1 VTEHGTGMFEP
12 DARTVLADRLSLFGW
27 LALPPVAV
35 GYFAMTLRAGTA
47 AAAVQQCLFLLPLYG
62 AVAALFWLVR
72 IAPIGAERRAWSL
85 LLVCT
90 ALIAISE
97 TYYSWYQVFA
107 DRSGPPFGSVFDWM
121 NLVAGLVLLSAI
133 GAAVGF
139 SRLSYTARARGL
151 ADVVASAAIVYIGVY
166 HLLAKG
172 VVSDGAAPWYLHA
185 RWAAYSSLGLLV
197 LAGVAMGLF
206 ALRGAR
212 GRRLSLVLASSLAI
226 FALGLIL
233 WPLWQAAGP
242 GQAGEEWI
250 DGATGAVVLL
260 GYHLTMMAAL
270 IRVASRDEGW
280 HIVLRRPG
288 TADGVW
294 HTTAVSIAVLVA
306 VASCAWWAYH
316 APAKSPDTWLYVA
329 AATTATIAMV
339 VRTGLASLE
348 IGLLRTRSSSDPA
361 TGALNHRCFQEECA
375 ELVVSARRR
384 GVPFGLAVLDLD
396 GFARVNSALGHA
408 SGDGVLAEVVTSLAQ
423 DAGRRAKVY
432 RLSADEFAVIRPN
445 VARNEVFAFGVELLG
460 AVGAIEPMPGVR
472 LSASIGVVSS
482 EAGECSREEL
492 LRRARAA
499 QEWAKYHGKA
509 RVVAYD
515 ERIVHALGTE
525 ERLRMHE
532 EQAHRG
538 VARALSA
545 AADAR
550 DPRNFYHS
558 RNVAALAVLLGE
570 EAGLQPER
578 VSALEIAAMLHD
590 VGRVALPDAIA
601 DGGARSVSDIAKVR
615 EHATLSAQ
623 LVESLGIDGLPA
635 LVRHHHEC
643 WDGSGFPDGLSG
655 VEIPLES
662 RIIALANAYDVMT
675 SGRRGG
681 SLFSKSA
688 ALQEIDHGMG
698 TRFDP
703 HLAEQFIHVVGTT
716 VALGWSDGWRV
727 PR

>member
-1 VTEHGTGMFEP
+1 MTEHGTGIFEP
-12 DARTVLADRLSLFGW
+12 DAQAVLAGRLSVVGW
-27 LALPPVAV
+27 WTLLPVAV
-35 GYFAMTLRAGTA
+35 GYFLTTLRAGTA
-47 AAAVQQCLFLLPLYG
+47 ATAIQQCLFLLPLYG
-62 AVAALFWLVR
+62 AVAALGWLVLV
-72 IAPIGAERRAWSL
+72 APVGAERRAWSL
-85 LLVCT
+85 LLACT
-90 ALIAISE
+90 ALLTISE

-107 DRSGPPFGSVFDWM
+107 DRAGPPFGSVFDWM
-121 NLVAGLVLLSAI
+121 NLVAGLALLSAI

-139 SRLSYTARARGL
+139 SRLSYISRARGL
-151 ADVVASAAIVYIGVY
+151 VDVVVAATIVYIGVY
-166 HLLAKG
+166 HLLANG
-172 VVSDGAAPWYLHA
+172 IVADGAAPWYLYA

-197 LAGVAMGLF
+197 LAGVAVGLVS
-206 ALRGAR
+206 
-212 GRRLSLVLASSLAI
+212 RRRTRVRWLSPVLAASLAI
-226 FALGLIL
+226 FALGMVL

-242 GQAGEEWI
+242 GQPGAEWI

-260 GYHLTMMAAL
+260 GYYLTMMAAL
-270 IRVASRDEGW
+270 TRVARRDEGW
-280 HIVLRRPG
+280 HVVLRRPG
-288 TADGVW
+288 SADGVW
-294 HTTAVSIAVLVA
+294 HTTGISIAVLIS

-339 VRTGLASLE
+339 VRTGLTSLE

-396 GFARVNSALGHA
+396 GFARVNGALGHA
-408 SGDGVLAEVVTSLAQ
+408 AGDVVLATVVASLAQ
-423 DAGRRAKVY
+423 DAGHGAKVY
-432 RLSADEFAVIRPN
+432 RLSADEFAVTRPDI
-445 VARNEVFAFGVELLG
+445 ASNEVFSFGLELLG
-460 AVGAIEPMPGVR
+460 AVGAIELMPGVR

-515 ERIVHALGTE
+515 ERIVHALGSE
-525 ERLRMHE
+525 DRLRMYE
-532 EQAHRG
+532 EQTHRG
-538 VARALSA
+538 MARALSA
-545 AADAR
+545 VADAR
-550 DPRNFYHS
+550 NPRNFYHS

-601 DGGARSVSDIAKVR
+601 DGGARSARDVAKVR
-615 EHATLSAQ
+615 EHATLGAQ
-623 LVESLGIDGLPA
+623 LVESLGIDALPT

-655 VEIPLES
+655 TEIPLES

-688 ALQEIDHGMG
+688 ALQEIDLGMG

>member
-1 VTEHGTGMFEP
+1 MTEHGTGIFEP
-12 DARTVLADRLSLFGW
+12 DARTVLAGRLSVVGW
-27 LALPPVAV
+27 LALLPVAF
-35 GYFAMTLRAGTA
+35 GYFATTLLAGTTA
-47 AAAVQQCLFLLPLYG
+47 TAEQQLLFLLPLYG
-62 AVAALFWLVR
+62 AVAALCWLVLV
-72 IAPIGAERRAWSL
+72 APVGAERRAWSL
-85 LLVCT
+85 LFACM

-121 NLVAGLVLLSAI
+121 NLLAGLVMLSAI

-151 ADVVASAAIVYIGVY
+151 ADVVASATIVYIGVY
-166 HLLAKG
+166 HVLARG
-172 VVSDGAAPWYLHA
+172 VVGDGAAPWYLHA
-185 RWAAYSSLGLLV
+185 RWAAYSAMGLLV
-197 LAGVAMGLF
+197 LIGVAMGLV
-206 ALRGAR
+206 ALRDAR
-212 GRRLSLVLASSLAI
+212 DRRFTLVLAASLSI
-226 FALGLIL
+226 FALGLVL

-242 GQAGEEWI
+242 DSPGAEWV
-250 DGATGAVVLL
+250 DSATGTVVLL
-260 GYHLTMMAAL
+260 GYYLTMMAAL
-270 IRVASRDEGW
+270 MRVASRDEGW
-280 HIVLRRPG
+280 HVVLRRPG
-288 TADGVW
+288 SADGVW
-294 HTTAVSIAVLVA
+294 STTAISIAVLVS

-316 APAKSPDTWLYVA
+316 APPKSPDTWLYVA

-348 IGLLRTRSSSDPA
+348 AGLLRTRSSSDPA

-408 SGDGVLAEVVTSLAQ
+408 AGDVVLARVVTSLEQ
-423 DAGRRAKVY
+423 DAGHRAKVY
-432 RLSADEFAVIRPN
+432 RLSADEFAVLRPN

-515 ERIVHALGTE
+515 ERIVHALGSE

-545 AADAR
+545 VADAR

-601 DGGARSVSDIAKVR
+601 DGGARSASDVAKVR
-615 EHATLSAQ
+615 EHTTLGAQ
-623 LVESLGIDGLPA
+623 LVEALGIDGLPA

-655 VEIPLES
+655 TDIPLES

-675 SGRRGG
+675 SGRGG